1 MFMRELFNTNP
12 HNIAQISKTR
22 QNFDVLRSRK
32 SLENNNASSNSLYCN
47 MLISNMAGR
56 HYSQNESFS
65 FSETPL
71 THHKLS
77 DCSLRVISTQ
87 IRRIRGMC
95 TYLSKNI
102 SCPVLYE
109 TYGRCIS
116 KGETFTNIPGMCFI
130 LQEIGH
136 KQTVNCALYDFDEI
150 LPDIEVGSIYR
161 CVGRYHCLKLIFQ
174 CFTVEKLNE
183 NEISLMESFQYQSN
197 LELAELMKPNKDAQ
211 SSRKVRRTAWRPNSI
226 ANPPTPEH
234 FVHFRHSK
242 LPNTYVI

>member
-1 MFMRELFNTNP
+1 MFTRELFNTNP

-22 QNFDVLRSRK
+22 QNLDLFRPQT
-32 SLENNNASSNSLYCN
+32 SLGNNSAASNSLHRN
-47 MLISNMAGR
+47 MIISNVAGR
-56 HYSQNESFS
+56 HYSQNESFC
-65 FSETPL
+65 FSEIPP
-71 THHKLS
+71 THYKMS

-87 IRRIRGMC
+87 IRRIRGIC

-102 SCPVLYE
+102 NCPFLYE

-161 CVGRYHCLKLIFQ
+161 CVGRYHCLKLIYQ

-197 LELAELMKPNKDAQ
+197 LELVELMKPNKDAQ

-226 ANPPTPEH
+226 AKPPAPKH
-234 FVHFRHSK
+234 FV
-242 LPNTYVI
+242 P